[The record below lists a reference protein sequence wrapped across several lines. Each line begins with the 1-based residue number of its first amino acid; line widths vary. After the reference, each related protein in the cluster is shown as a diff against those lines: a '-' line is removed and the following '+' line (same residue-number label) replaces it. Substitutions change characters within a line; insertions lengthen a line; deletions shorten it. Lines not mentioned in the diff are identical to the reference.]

1 MIKIA
6 PSVLSADFTRLGEH
20 LREAEAGGADWMHL
34 DIMDGHFVP
43 NISYGPV
50 LVEAVNRATKLP
62 LDVHLMI
69 ENPDLF
75 VPDFVKAGADWVTVH
90 VEACPHLHR
99 SIQLIK
105 SLGAKAGVSLNPAT
119 PASTLDEILP
129 YVDLILIMSV
139 NPGFGGQSFIQ
150 TCLPKAERIA
160 KMAEAV
166 NPNILISID
175 GGVGPKNVGPLVKAG
190 CGVVIAGSAV
200 FGKPDVAKAIKE
212 LREAA
217 KGQA

>member
-20 LREAEAGGADWMHL
+20 LRQAEAGGADWLHL

-43 NISYGPV
+43 NISYGPIV
-50 LVEAVNRATKLP
+50 VEAVNRVTNLP

-69 ENPDLF
+69 ENPDF
-75 VPDFVKAGADWVTVH
+75 FAPEFVKAGADYVTVH

-99 SIQLIK
+99 TIQLIK
-105 SLGAKAGVSLNPAT
+105 QLGVKAGVSLNPAT
-119 PASTLDEILP
+119 PVSTLEEIIP
-129 YVDLILIMSV
+129 HVDLVLVMSV
-139 NPGFGGQSFIQ
+139 NPGFGGQSFIES
-150 TCLPKAERIA
+150 CLPKVQRVAELIKA
-160 KMAEAV
+160 KKSNA
-166 NPNILISID
+166 LLSID
-175 GGVGPKNVGPLVKAG
+175 GGVGPKNVGALVKAG
-190 CGVVIAGSAV
+190 CQVIVAGSAV

-217 KGQA
+217 QG

>member
-6 PSVLSADFTRLGEH
+6 PSVLSVDFTRLGEQV
-20 LREAEAGGADWMHL
+20 REAEAGGADWMHL

-69 ENPDLF
+69 ENPDFF
-75 VPDFVKAGADWVTVH
+75 VPEFVKAGADYVTVH

-105 SLGAKAGVSLNPAT
+105 GLGAKAGVSLNPAT
-119 PASTLDEILP
+119 PASALEEIVP
-129 YVDLILIMSV
+129 FVDLILIMSV

-150 TCLPKAERIA
+150 TCLPKAACLAE
-160 KMAEAV
+160 MARKRKPDA
-166 NPNILISID
+166 LISMD
-175 GGVGPKNVGPLVKAG
+175 GGVGTKIAGALAKAG
-190 CGVVIAGSAV
+190 CTVLVAGSAV
-200 FGKPDVAKAIKE
+200 FGKPDVAKAIRE

-217 KGQA
+217 EK

>member
-6 PSVLSADFTRLGEH
+6 PSVLSVDFTRLGEH

-69 ENPDLF
+69 ENPDFF
-75 VPDFVKAGADWVTVH
+75 VPDFVRAGADWVTVH

-99 SIQLIK
+99 SIQHIK
-105 SLGAKAGVSLNPAT
+105 AHGAKAGVSLNPAT

-129 YVDLILIMSV
+129 YVDLILVMSV

-150 TCLPKAERIA
+150 TCLPKVERIA
-160 KMAEAV
+160 KMAKAL
-166 NPNILISID
+166 NPNVLISID
-175 GGVGPKNVGPLVKAG
+175 GGVGPKQMPALVKAG
-190 CGVVIAGSAV
+190 CEVFVAGSAV
-200 FGKPDVAKAIKE
+200 FGRPDVAKAIRE
-212 LREAA
+212 LREAT
-217 KGQA
+217 KG

>member
-20 LREAEAGGADWMHL
+20 LRQAEAGGADWMHL

-43 NISYGPV
+43 NISYGPI

-69 ENPDLF
+69 ENPDFF
-75 VPDFVKAGADWVTVH
+75 VPEFVKAGADWVTVH
-90 VEACPHLHR
+90 VETCPHLHR
-99 SIQLIK
+99 SVQLIK
-105 SLGAKAGVSLNPAT
+105 GLGAKAGVSLNPAT
-119 PASTLDEILP
+119 PASTLVEIIP
-129 YVDLILIMSV
+129 YVDLILVMSV
-139 NPGFGGQSFIQ
+139 NPGFGGQSFIES
-150 TCLPKAERIA
+150 CLPKLQYIA
-160 KMAEAV
+160 GMAKTKK
-166 NPNILISID
+166 PDTLISID
-175 GGVGPKNVGPLVKAG
+175 GGVGPKQIGALVKAG
-190 CGVVIAGSAV
+190 ADVIVAGSAV

-217 KGQA
+217 AKG

>member
-69 ENPDLF
+69 EDPDLF
-75 VPDFVKAGADWVTVH
+75 VPEFVKAGADYVTVH

-99 SIQLIK
+99 SIQFIK

-160 KMAEAV
+160 NMAKAV
-166 NPNILISID
+166 NPNVLISID

-190 CGVVIAGSAV
+190 CSVVIAGSAV
-200 FGKPDVAKAIKE
+200 FGKPDVAKAIRE

-217 KGQA
+217 ARG

>member
-6 PSVLSADFTRLGEH
+6 PSVLSVDFARMGEH

-50 LVEAVNRATKLP
+50 IVEAVNRATNLP

-69 ENPDLF
+69 ENADCYI
-75 VPDFVKAGADWVTVH
+75 PDFVKAGADYVTVH

-99 SIQLIK
+99 SVQLIK
-105 SLGAKAGVSLNPAT
+105 SLGVKAGVTLNPAT
-119 PASTLDEILP
+119 PVATLEEIIP
-129 YVDLILIMSV
+129 YVDLILVMSV

-160 KMAEAV
+160 KMAKAV

-175 GGVGPKNVGPLVKAG
+175 GGVGPKHVPALVKAG
-190 CGVVIAGSAV
+190 CEVFVAGSAV

-217 KGQA
+217 K

>member
-1 MIKIA
+1 MVKIA

-69 ENPDLF
+69 ENPDFF

-99 SIQLIK
+99 SIQFIK
-105 SLGAKAGVSLNPAT
+105 SLGVKAGVSLNPAT
-119 PASTLDEILP
+119 PASTLEEIIP
-129 YVDLILIMSV
+129 FVDLILIMSV

-160 KMAEAV
+160 KMAKAV
-166 NPNILISID
+166 NPNVLISID

-190 CGVVIAGSAV
+190 CSVVIAGSAV
-200 FGKPDVAKAIKE
+200 FGKPDVAKAIRE

-217 KGQA
+217 RG